1 VRKLA
6 PVWPCT
12 RTVTQRKCE
21 RRDLKAEHRSRY
33 AYSSKSLDDH
43 DPFQLECAERLLDK
57 VRDVTKYF
65 KRVLLVGGAGT
76 VRHQLDERTALGY
89 LSIHFTLCAGHTF
102 AHLLHHDDKSK
113 QVEHISYL
121 DQSWPM
127 AKRLL
132 FRMFFWAGVAGLR
145 HRGNG
150 PMTSTRPSST
160 VHA

>member
-127 AKRLL
+127 AKR
-132 FRMFFWAGVAGLR
+132 FRVCQTKLQQPSACSFACSF
-145 HRGNG
+145 G
-150 PMTSTRPSST
+150 P
-160 VHA
+160 V